1 MYLCMYHRETVFN
14 ILKVTSAVYYIM
26 AYSIF
31 NLVIPVK
38 QRHAKHVMSPN
49 LNVNL
54 LLLLGVQLTVK
65 LIFM

>member
-1 MYLCMYHRETVFN
+1 MELFN

-31 NLVIPVK
+31 SLVIPVK
-38 QRHAKHVMSPN
+38 QRHARQVMSPN

-54 LLLLGVQLTVK
+54 LLLLGVHLVC
-65 LIFM
+65 